1 MVKFQLRKWS
11 GEKKE
16 GTAVAAKS
24 VIVSEK
30 KLLKIL
36 EARGEKGFR
45 VLPSAEAPLRQ
56 YRRVSREASVAA
68 APQPQ

>member
-1 MVKFQLRKWS
+1 MVKFQLGKRS

-36 EARGEKGFR
+36 EVRGEKGFR
-45 VLPSAEAPLRQ
+45 LLPSAEAPLRR
-56 YRRVSREASVAA
+56 YRRVSREGPVAA
-68 APQPQ
+68 APQPR

>member
-1 MVKFQLRKWS
+1 MLKFQLRKWS
-11 GEKKE
+11 GAKKV
-16 GTAVAAKS
+16 GTAVATKS

-36 EARGEKGFR
+36 EVRGEKGFR
-45 VLPSAEAPLRQ
+45 VLPSAEAPLRR

-68 APQPQ
+68 APQPR